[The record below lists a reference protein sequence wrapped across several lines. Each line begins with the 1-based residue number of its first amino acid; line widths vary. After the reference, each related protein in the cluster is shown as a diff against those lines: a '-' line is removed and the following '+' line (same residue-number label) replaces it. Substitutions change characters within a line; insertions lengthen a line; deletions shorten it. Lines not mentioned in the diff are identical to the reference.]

1 MSKNELHEHL
11 IDYVEGN
18 ISFEQKVEI
27 ESLLRKSPQMQNEL
41 ALMQTVFNELRN
53 TSDEIV
59 PTHYFSNFLPR
70 LRERLESGKVH
81 VPMFIPEWIRFFAVP
96 SIVSVIVVS
105 IGIMYQSFKPEEL
118 RSPIYSMVMDME
130 RTEVN
135 SIVDET
141 TNFESNYGIIRN
153 IENLVGDIANAAVV
167 DSKLTEDLLV
177 LDVSS
182 YQSEHELFSDMGDKE
197 IEQVIDRLD
206 NPSVR

>member
-1 MSKNELHEHL
+1 
-11 IDYVEGN
+11 
-18 ISFEQKVEI
+18 
-27 ESLLRKSPQMQNEL
+27 
-41 ALMQTVFNELRN
+41 
-53 TSDEIV
+53 
-59 PTHYFSNFLPR
+59 
-70 LRERLESGKVH
+70 
-81 VPMFIPEWIRFFAVP
+81 
-96 SIVSVIVVS
+96 
-105 IGIMYQSFKPEEL
+105 
-118 RSPIYSMVMDME
+118 MVMDME